1 MNNTKKLLHKKKVF
15 YCLKFKPHYSGIE
28 WNSLVSRLRRIY
40 IFYEHYKDIFTTR
53 TLGTLTRL
61 RLT

>member
-1 MNNTKKLLHKKKVF
+1 M
-15 YCLKFKPHYSGIE
+15 KFKSHFSGIE
-28 WNSLVSRLRRIY
+28 WNSLVSRLTRIY

-53 TLGTLTRL
+53 TFGTLARL